1 MPGGRW
7 RRTNGERSSKNSL
20 VTLLLVCVTSPASPD
35 DRIIAVNSAEAFDF
49 LTWFEYPP
57 EASDLLE
64 LVILANNARSLHG
77 RPRIDGLKEAVQM
90 RIRGQ
95 WIVRSLRPG
104 RWSAQQALTKTSA
117 GGGSNRA
124 TRKPVGTEWRTK
136 CRSAPLPA
144 RGDRPLRRKTIV

>member
-104 RWSAQQALTKTSA
+104 RWSTASSDEDVSGRRLKP
-117 GGGSNRA
+117 SN
-124 TRKPVGTEWRTK
+124 T
-136 CRSAPLPA
+136 
-144 RGDRPLRRKTIV
+144 